1 MRVYEVVDLATSDA
15 PPLRTD
21 VETIVAAGR
30 RRRRT
35 RRLSI
40 GAAAVAVLAVTAIA
54 VPVARSFAPAPKLA
68 VPAAS
73 PASPASP
80 ANAAKTFPVPDGPW
94 TFTIKPYDAGA
105 YHVATL
111 TAVAAAYQRGP

>member
-30 RRRRT
+30 RRRRN
-35 RRLSI
+35 RLVSI
-40 GAAAVAVLAVTAIA
+40 GTGIAVVAAVLTVTAIA
-54 VPVARSFAPAPKLA
+54 VPIGRSFSTAPRLA
-68 VPAAS
+68 APAAS
-73 PASPASP
+73 PPASP
-80 ANAAKTFPVPDGPW
+80 AARPNAAPKVFPVPNGPW

-111 TAVAAAYQRGP
+111 TAV

>member
-21 VETIVAAGR
+21 AEAIVAAGR
-30 RRRRT
+30 RRRRN
-35 RRLSI
+35 RRLSM

-54 VPVARSFAPAPKLA
+54 VPFGLSRLPAPRLAGPA

-73 PASPASP
+73 K
-80 ANAAKTFPVPDGPW
+80 AAPVPQTFPVPSGPF
-94 TFTIKPYDAGA
+94 TFTIKPYDA
-105 YHVATL
+105 
-111 TAVAAAYQRGP
+111 